1 MMMLRLYFYKYDK
14 DFVETD
20 EMNPLMVVANY
31 KSLSS
36 KYLVNKTELDD
47 EALGYQSSAF
57 LFYIISENYEKIH
70 FI

>member
-20 EMNPLMVVANY
+20 EMNPLMVVVNY

-47 EALGYQSSAF
+47 ATLGY
-57 LFYIISENYEKIH
+57 
-70 FI
+70 